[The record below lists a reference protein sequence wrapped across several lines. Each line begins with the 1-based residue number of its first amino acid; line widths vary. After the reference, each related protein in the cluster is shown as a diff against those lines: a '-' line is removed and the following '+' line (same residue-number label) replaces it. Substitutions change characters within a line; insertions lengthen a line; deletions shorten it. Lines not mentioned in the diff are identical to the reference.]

1 MNRTINLLQQTRAT
15 VVLLF
20 LTMLCCFTGARAQE
34 TLTVYDGTTT
44 NNHVPMYVYYFDDFT
59 RSQYVIPAT
68 ALTDM
73 DGGSI
78 SAITYYTSLTTAY
91 TTVSDVDI
99 YLKEVESTSIS
110 AFIDKSSASIVYQG
124 KVDFVLVDGKCQ
136 VTITFSTPFE
146 YNGGDLLIG
155 CDNTTDAGYKNISFY
170 GQTVSGA
177 SVSGYNGSSLA
188 NVSASQQN
196 FIPKTTFT
204 YEKDDPTCP
213 KPANLTVSDITA
225 HTATVTWES
234 GFTRFNLQYKA
245 STSDVWTEVNNLKA
259 KSYALTALNPG
270 ASYQVQV
277 QAIGTGELSK
287 WAKVSFNTLESA
299 FATPTGLACTAFTS
313 TTATLSWTQSG
324 TASAWQICLDGDE
337 ANPINVNANPST
349 LTNLT
354 PEHVYTA
361 RVRAVSGTGE
371 DWSPW
376 SDAVSFM
383 PTNRVTIGSGSST
396 QGYGLPT
403 NTGMKY
409 TFSQQLYTPDQL
421 GSTPCTFTGMD
432 FMGTNFFSSDKPSVL
447 RKLDIYMVQT
457 DQTIFNGS
465 SWTDWVPITYDNL
478 VFSGNVT
485 FLEDEWT
492 VINFDTPFIYDGT
505 QNVCVV
511 VYDHTGTAGYNGHYV
526 TFKTN
531 GTISSY
537 GTYQSMYANG
547 SSEYDVT
554 DLTSIIGSS
563 CSRSNNY
570 IRLLKDNYPTC
581 ERPTA
586 VNTGNLTPY
595 TATVSWEGSGSAW
608 NLQYKK
614 ATDTEWTTVSGITTK
629 SYALSG
635 LTPETTYHVGVQ
647 TNCGGGDLSLWK
659 RNTFTTTE
667 VTPTPSGLECTGY
680 TATTATLSWTENG
693 EATTWQVCLNND
705 ETNLIEAG
713 SNPFTVTGLT
723 EDVVYSLKV
732 RAKHAGLT
740 SHWTNAVSVQPTDK
754 LCLGLEGTTTNT
766 SLPTYLNAPYTLSQQ
781 IFTIAELGTTPCS
794 FTKVDFLYKDNVVLT
809 RNLDIYMVQTDKNSF
824 SGSQDWIAFTAD
836 DLVFSGS
843 VQIVRDGWTSIPLNA
858 PFMYD
863 GQHNV
868 ALIVYDKTGSTHSAL
883 SWATYSTGDN
893 YQALYGT
900 DSYEMDLT
908 SLSNL
913 YSNRIKQKNR
923 IRLMP
928 GAYNTCLKPTAIT
941 VNNVTT
947 NSATISWT
955 SEADAWDVML
965 DGNVVATAITD
976 KSYTFT
982 NLTMASVH
990 EVQVRTN
997 CGGGGSVSP
1006 WSNAVSFNTILCNDE
1021 DKCVISYELSNNYSY
1036 SSTWYGNAIQVT
1048 DVLTGELLDNW
1059 TILEG
1064 STFSGSLAVCN
1075 GRQIHFSWKK
1085 ASGSERC
1092 VYSVYDNNGDLIF
1105 SGTGPLKNPVTHTVD
1120 CTPRLTTPTDLA
1132 CNATT
1137 GGTTATLSWTEKG
1150 TATAWQICLDDD
1162 EDNLIAADSNPF
1174 TIEGLTNNTFHTA
1187 KVRAVGDNIVSKWS
1201 DAITFEVTSK
1211 VRIGTG
1217 TTTSN
1222 IFPANIY
1229 YKYGLSEQIYT
1240 PAELGSEARNIESID
1255 FYKNATNGTPTCN
1268 LDIYMVLTTKNSFNN
1283 YKDWVS
1289 VTSGDLVFSGSVTF
1303 AADAWTTITLDTPF
1317 EYDGES
1323 NVLLVVD
1330 NNTGSYGS
1338 QNSFYTFSDGS
1349 YRSLCYPN
1357 NSDIDPTGDLSSYSG
1372 NIQNVKNQI
1381 RIEFG
1386 AASAVPKPAGLQT
1399 ENVSYH
1405 MARLAWTEK
1414 GTATAWQLCVNDDE
1428 TNLINVTEI
1437 PYTMTGL
1444 SANTAY
1450 TVKVRAV
1457 NGEETSRWA
1466 GPISFTTKANPAPSF
1481 LDTDLIGPYTA
1492 EIEWWD
1498 NGDAESWQICLNGDE
1513 TNLISVTPT
1522 DPSGF
1527 TQYYTLTNL
1536 TPQTDYVVKVRGVI
1550 PGETCPWSDD
1560 LQFTTLETN
1569 PVPFDIIAST
1579 RHTSATVSW
1588 TGFSD
1593 SYKVRY
1599 RKAAG
1604 VVPVFSEDFE
1614 AGGNSGWTKQSCDS
1628 ETEVCAEAA
1637 HSGNY
1642 GFKFYYNTNPP
1653 QYLISPELTGV
1664 TDGMV
1669 LQFYYMNY
1677 NSSYPETFQIGFSST
1692 TNDIDAFTFGDEM
1705 TASDEQWHLYNSAIP
1720 EGTKYVC
1727 WKLTSYDKYFLF
1739 IDDIVIGSVAEAGEW
1754 QEEVTVN
1761 EATAVLT
1768 GLTAATLY
1776 ECQVRGII
1784 GDAVS
1789 EWSESGTFT
1798 TRRATTKIF
1807 IAEGNWNGADNWEPA
1822 GVPTIDNDV
1831 VIMANV
1837 TIPSGVVATATNI
1850 TIEGMSN
1857 GGGSFARSL
1866 SPSAKV
1872 PAAITVP
1879 TITLKDGG
1887 QLRHRTADLPV
1898 IVEKNITGYGS
1909 NATGSYRLLAYP
1921 FNDVAIPELTNG
1933 MDLYQFETAP
1943 ADGKEWRNFMAESFY
1958 LTPND
1963 YRGYLF
1969 ASADNQTLSFAGP
1982 TYSNIGTTFLK
1993 QITVNGDKKA
2003 FSNGWALFGNLF
2015 TCNAYLQYEDD
2026 SDNVLNANFY
2036 KLNAAGDGFTLYKN
2050 YVEVAP
2056 GEAVFVE
2063 VAETGYVSCYSEPL
2077 SEQDPTPEA
2086 GAALTIALPRHGL
2099 STHQDATPAAF
2110 ILGDANGDGQVTVT
2124 DAVAVMDYTRG
2135 QHPAGFNETAAD
2147 VSGDGYVTATDA
2159 VLILNLI
2166 LSDE

>member
-1 MNRTINLLQQTRAT
+1 MKR
-15 VVLLF
+15 F
-20 LTMLCCFTGARAQE
+20 LTIAILLLPALFACNKNSDGNDVATGV
-34 TLTVYDGTTT
+34 TL
-44 NNHVPMYVYYFDDFT
+44 
-59 RSQYVIPAT
+59 S
-68 ALTDM
+68 TDK
-73 DGGSI
+73 
-78 SAITYYTSLTTAY
+78 L
-91 TTVSDVDI
+91 
-99 YLKEVESTSIS
+99 
-110 AFIDKSSASIVYQG
+110 
-124 KVDFVLVDGKCQ
+124 
-136 VTITFSTPFE
+136 
-146 YNGGDLLIG
+146 DLLV
-155 CDNTTDAGYKNISFY
+155 
-170 GQTVSGA
+170 GQTA
-177 SVSGYNGSSLA
+177 TL
-188 NVSASQQN
+188 
-196 FIPKTTFT
+196 
-204 YEKDDPTCP
+204 
-213 KPANLTVSDITA
+213 
-225 HTATVTWES
+225 TATVLPES
-234 GFTRFNLQYKA
+234 LKMGVVWSVIDETYAEVKDGVVTAKAEGVTYVVATSADGNRKASCMISVNPELQYSVSIKDETGLLVTSIYGYPGLTKTLRA
-245 STSDVWTEVNNLKA
+245 TTSD
-259 KSYALTALNPG
+259 
-270 ASYQVQV
+270 
-277 QAIGTGELSK
+277 GEPHIFTWSLDD
-287 WAKVSFNTLESA
+287 ESA
-299 FATPTGLACTAFTS
+299 GTITSNGVLTLGATES
-313 TTATLSWTQSG
+313 TN
-324 TASAWQICLDGDE
+324 AS
-337 ANPINVNANPST
+337 
-349 LTNLT
+349 
-354 PEHVYTA
+354 
-361 RVRAVSGTGE
+361 
-371 DWSPW
+371 
-376 SDAVSFM
+376 
-383 PTNRVTIGSGSST
+383 
-396 QGYGLPT
+396 
-403 NTGMKY
+403 
-409 TFSQQLYTPDQL
+409 
-421 GSTPCTFTGMD
+421 
-432 FMGTNFFSSDKPSVL
+432 
-447 RKLDIYMVQT
+447 
-457 DQTIFNGS
+457 
-465 SWTDWVPITYDNL
+465 
-478 VFSGNVT
+478 
-485 FLEDEWT
+485 
-492 VINFDTPFIYDGT
+492 FIYD
-505 QNVCVV
+505 
-511 VYDHTGTAGYNGHYV
+511 A
-526 TFKTN
+526 
-531 GTISSY
+531 
-537 GTYQSMYANG
+537 
-547 SSEYDVT
+547 
-554 DLTSIIGSS
+554 
-563 CSRSNNY
+563 
-570 IRLLKDNYPTC
+570 
-581 ERPTA
+581 
-586 VNTGNLTPY
+586 
-595 TATVSWEGSGSAW
+595 
-608 NLQYKK
+608 
-614 ATDTEWTTVSGITTK
+614 
-629 SYALSG
+629 
-635 LTPETTYHVGVQ
+635 Q
-647 TNCGGGDLSLWK
+647 T
-659 RNTFTTTE
+659 
-667 VTPTPSGLECTGY
+667 
-680 TATTATLSWTENG
+680 
-693 EATTWQVCLNND
+693 
-705 ETNLIEAG
+705 
-713 SNPFTVTGLT
+713 
-723 EDVVYSLKV
+723 SLKV
-732 RAKHAGLT
+732 VTEDGCGCKIPIRSSLLAGLQVGDVFNPVGT
-740 SHWTNAVSVQPTDK
+740 PVIVQASETYPVAV
-754 LCLGLEGTTTNT
+754 LCQG
-766 SLPTYLNAPYTLSQQ
+766 
-781 IFTIAELGTTPCS
+781 ELGTVEIP
-794 FTKVDFLYKDNVVLT
+794 VD
-809 RNLDIYMVQTDKNSF
+809 
-824 SGSQDWIAFTAD
+824 
-836 DLVFSGS
+836 
-843 VQIVRDGWTSIPLNA
+843 
-858 PFMYD
+858 
-863 GQHNV
+863 
-868 ALIVYDKTGSTHSAL
+868 
-883 SWATYSTGDN
+883 
-893 YQALYGT
+893 
-900 DSYEMDLT
+900 
-908 SLSNL
+908 
-913 YSNRIKQKNR
+913 
-923 IRLMP
+923 
-928 GAYNTCLKPTAIT
+928 
-941 VNNVTT
+941 
-947 NSATISWT
+947 
-955 SEADAWDVML
+955 
-965 DGNVVATAITD
+965 
-976 KSYTFT
+976 
-982 NLTMASVH
+982 
-990 EVQVRTN
+990 
-997 CGGGGSVSP
+997 
-1006 WSNAVSFNTILCNDE
+1006 AV
-1021 DKCVISYELSNNYSY
+1021 SYELSNNSSY
-1036 SSTWYGNAIQVT
+1036 SSTWWGNAIQVI
-1048 DVLTGELLDNW
+1048 DVLTDELLDSW
-1059 TILEG
+1059 TILNG
-1064 STFSGSLAVCN
+1064 KTATGTLAVCN
-1075 GRQIHFSWKK
+1075 GRQIRFEWKK
-1085 ASGSERC
+1085 RSGSEQC
-1092 VYSVYDNNGDLIF
+1092 SYTVYDNNGDVIF
-1105 SGTGPLKNPVTHTVD
+1105 SGYGPLDDPVTHTVD
-1120 CTPRLTTPTDLA
+1120 CTPYLTKPTALECTATP
-1132 CNATT
+1132 
-1137 GGTTATLSWTEKG
+1137 GGTTATLGWTENG
-1150 TATAWQICLDDD
+1150 TATAWQISVLDGSSVETIIDA
-1162 EDNLIAADSNPF
+1162 NSNPF
-1174 TIEGLTNNTFHTA
+1174 TVEGLTNNTFYTA
-1187 KVRAVGDNIVSKWS
+1187 KVRATGNNIVSKWS
-1201 DAITFEVTSK
+1201 DAITFEATSK

-1481 LDTDLIGPYTA
+1481 LDTGLVGPYTA

-1560 LQFTTLETN
+1560 LQFTALETN

-1739 IDDIVIGSVAEAGEW
+1739 IDDIVIGSVAEVGEW

-1837 TIPSGVVATATNI
+1837 TIPSGVVAMATNI

-2063 VAETGYVSCYSEPL
+2063 VAETGYVSCYSEPIY
-2077 SEQDPTPEA
+2077 T
-2086 GAALTIALPRHGL
+2086 AAPVAEEGTYNMPWLPQHGL
-2099 STHQDATPAAF
+2099 TAHQDAHVVLA
-2110 ILGDANGDGQVTVT
+2110 DASDNTNLITTLNGKTVSVVLNGRTLYRDGYWNTLT
-2124 DAVAVMDYTRG
+2124 LPFNLTLADSPLAGATARPLSKGSITGTTLNLTFGDAVAELV
-2135 QHPAGFNETAAD
+2135 AGTPYIIMWAEANTNIVNPVFSGVT
-2147 VSGDGYVTATDA
+2147 VSSATNNYDSGAGDGDLRVRFLGTYKSTEFTTTDQSILFIGAENMLYYPEPSGGQNPVIGACRAFFKIGNDSQGARQLTAFNIDFGDETNGIENVHRSTFNVQSESWFTVDGRK
-2159 VLILNLI
+2159 LNGKPARAGVYI
-2166 LSDE
+2166 NNGRKVVIK